1 MNQFR
6 GFRESSQFN
15 GGVWSRT
22 VTSFK
27 LTKAQVSF
35 NCVGFSRLGVITQVR
50 ALTRASSRPRSS
62 AAEAKR

>member
-1 MNQFR
+1 M
-6 GFRESSQFN
+6 
-15 GGVWSRT
+15 T

-62 AAEAKR
+62 AAEAKRYLATPTRNVNGT